1 MLILVYLSILQC
13 YICCSG
19 LPMLLEEHYSCSP
32 GVYFC
37 WQFITMTEQL
47 KCLLYCA
54 FCLFLFVGRSG
65 RWRCV
70 THTDP
75 ADNCCLETRCL
86 VFRNDKWHQAG
97 CCCLWKTEF
106 LNSLVDHC
114 YCQAGETLLWSNY
127 IPALLYILWWI
138 RSRCWHHKNM

>member
-1 MLILVYLSILQC
+1 MSILQC
-13 YICCSG
+13 YISCSG

-54 FCLFLFVGRSG
+54 FCLFLFVERNG

-70 THTDP
+70 SHTNP

-106 LNSLVDHC
+106 LNSRELMDHY
-114 YCQAGETLLWSNY
+114 YCQAGETLH
-127 IPALLYILWWI
+127 WI
-138 RSRCWHHKNM
+138 IFQHCCAYWDEFEADADIIKICK